1 MKPMNWISA
10 TGFKPVSAMPNAVP
24 TIADSAS
31 GVSKTRCAPKRAC
44 RPSVARK
51 TPPSWPTSWPITTTR
66 GSLSSAWP
74 SARLIAWTMTVSATA
89 TTRLDEA
96 GVARVGQGLGACDRG
111 IDVVEDLRAGG
122 RLVGAVPRAAPLQV
136 GPQPREWI
144 ALAPGV
150 DLVRGLVA
158 ARIVGRRMCADAVG
172 QGLDQHRSSAAA
184 RVLERPMADRV
195 HRERVV

>member
-10 TGFKPVSAMPNAVP
+10 TGFKPVSAIPNAVP
-24 TIADSAS
+24 TMADSAS
-31 GVSKTRCAPKRAC
+31 GVSKTRCGPKRAC

-96 GVARVGQGLGACDRG
+96 GVARVRQGLGARDG
-111 IDVVEDLRAGG
+111 GVDVVEDLRAGG
-122 RLVGAVPRAAPLQV
+122 RFVGAVPRASLFQV
-136 GPQPREWI
+136 GSQPRERI
-144 ALAPGV
+144 PLAPGI

-158 ARIVGRRMCADAVG
+158 ARVVGRRMSADAVG
-172 QGLDQHRSSAAA
+172 QGLDQYGSSTAA
-184 RVLERPMADRV
+184 RVLER
-195 HRERVV
+195 